1 MKNCAQ
7 LNVTFSD
14 REKLDSKKQLKRT
27 VEKDL
32 VHPKSMHSLGEKEDC
47 CFEQNMKR
55 SGPTQECAQSWR
67 KEDCGVKQDIKK
79 DLVYPRSMPSLEG
92 KEN

>member
-1 MKNCAQ
+1 VKNCAQ

-32 VHPKSMHSLGEKEDC
+32 VHPKSVHSLGEKRTVVSSRISKKIWSIPGVCPVLKERKI
-47 CFEQNMKR
+47 EGA
-55 SGPTQECAQSWR
+55 SG
-67 KEDCGVKQDIKK
+67 
-79 DLVYPRSMPSLEG
+79 
-92 KEN
+92 